1 MIRPRATGNLID
13 MRRTIFVVY
22 LAVVI
27 GGLAF
32 FMVVGLLNGGG

>member
-1 MIRPRATGNLID
+1 MVRPRRTGNLIG

-27 GGLAF
+27 GGLVF